1 MEIQKDPALSAIAM
15 GDANDIYQ
23 KAFAQFNSK
32 PMLQSGDEAYDVNEE
47 ERQYEQCF
55 VKPLPKPF
63 KLTDDE
69 HKHFTCSFAC
79 QQHISSITFNLC
91 KDFYNVLYLTLR
103 KRLGGCTCEYTHLEK
118 EAIKSVD
125 IDVYVHDL
133 MYSYSYFSKKFL
145 QTIATHCNMVLENDN
160 GCVHY
165 TFWRR
170 VAQFVIRMR
179 HHRSFLMDI
188 KL

>member
-1 MEIQKDPALSAIAM
+1 MEIPTEPAMSAIAI

-32 PMLQSGDEAYDVNEE
+32 PMPQSGDEAYDLIEE
-47 ERQYEQCF
+47 ERKYEQYF
-55 VKPLPKPF
+55 GNGLPKPF

-69 HKHFTCSFAC
+69 YKHFTCSFAC
-79 QQHISSITFNLC
+79 QITFNLC
-91 KDFYNVLYLTLR
+91 KNFYGVLYLTLR

-118 EAIKSVD
+118 EEIKSVD
-125 IDVYVHDL
+125 IDAYVHDL
-133 MYSYSYFSKKFL
+133 MYSISYFSEKFL

-170 VAQFVIRMR
+170 VSQFVIRMR